1 MKKLYMLFVLPF
13 LAAPALCQSGS
24 ETGTTAQLAAKATGD
39 VPGDIYRGT
48 VFGAEKKNYASTTL
62 GTRERAKTK
71 FVYDT
76 SLVRAV
82 KVGDADRVRTL
93 LFANV
98 DVNEK
103 NYAGITPMAVAAEKG
118 NMDIIKML
126 VEEGGAKVNEV
137 SSYGV
142 TPLIAASAAGN
153 VEVVKYLI
161 AHGADVTAKDDLGK
175 TALLHAAAKN
185 NKALITGLIKLNS
198 AATDLADITGN
209 TPLMYAAQAGAL
221 DNVQILVAHGA
232 DINYKNPTNGISALA
247 AAAAEGQDATVR
259 FLARNGAD
267 INIKDS
273 GNRTPLFYALST
285 NQTKTFNTLINL
297 GADVNA
303 KDSNGQTVL
312 TEAVK
317 QHKPD
322 FVSILQGEK
331 KTNLNAADNA
341 GKTALMYAAADPK
354 SARCTQV
361 LAGSSRVDLN
371 LKDTNGDTALMQAV
385 KNKNQKAVLLLLKTN
400 ADLLAM
406 NNDNKTVFELSKEY
420 LAGTPAGNVLDV
432 KELDL
437 ERKGQTVLA
446 QKAAEVAA
454 LEAQLAQEEAQVAAL
469 REQAQQTANV
479 TEKSVQEALNPTV
492 EEVAIPA
499 PSVLEEGETKAEAS
513 LTDIAK
519 EIQEAEAAEQ
529 AKARQAARAKAR
541 KAKQAKARAA
551 ARAKAKREAA
561 EKAAAQQAASAQ
573 AVYDQGVNAYN
584 TAANAVNDGYNAA
597 GNAYNA
603 SAQAAQDVP
612 NTYNPGAYTQ
622 Q

>member
-13 LAAPALCQSGS
+13 LAAPAFSQGGA
-24 ETGTTAQLAAKATGD
+24 ETDTTAQLAAKATGD

-82 KVGDADRVRTL
+82 KVDDADRVRTL

-98 DVNEK
+98 NVNEK
-103 NYAGITPMAVAAEKG
+103 NYAGITPLAVAAERG

-126 VEEGGAKVNEV
+126 VEEGGAKINEV

-142 TPLIAASAAGN
+142 TPLIAAAAAGN
-153 VEVVKYLI
+153 TEATQYLI

-185 NKALITGLIKLNS
+185 NKALITNLIKLNS
-198 AATDLADITGN
+198 AATELADITGN

-221 DNVQILVAHGA
+221 GNVQALVANGA
-232 DINYKNPTNGISALA
+232 NVNYKNPNNGLNALA
-247 AAAAEGQDATVR
+247 VAAAEGQNATVR
-259 FLARNGAD
+259 YLVRNGAD
-267 INIKDS
+267 INITDS
-273 GNRTPLFYALST
+273 HKRTPLFYAMST
-285 NQTKTFNTLINL
+285 DQTRTFETLINL

-303 KDSNGQTVL
+303 KDENGQTVL
-312 TEAVK
+312 TAAVK
-317 QHKPD
+317 QHKPV

-331 KTNLNAADNA
+331 KTDVNAVDNAA
-341 GKTALMYAAADPK
+341 KTALMRAAEDPK
-354 SARCTQV
+354 AAPCAQV
-361 LAGSSRVDLN
+361 LAESRRVELD
-371 LKDTNGDTALMQAV
+371 LKDANGDTALMQAV
-385 KNKNQKAVLLLLKTN
+385 KNKNQKVALLLLKTN
-400 ADLLAM
+400 TDLEAV
-406 NNDNKTVFELSKEY
+406 NKDKKTVFDLSKEY
-420 LAGTPAGNVLDV
+420 LAGTPAGNVFDV
-432 KELDL
+432 K
-437 ERKGQTVLA
+437 A
-446 QKAAEVAA
+446 MEVAGKDTTG
-454 LEAQLAQEEAQVAAL
+454 LAPQMQVDEKNDEQE
-469 REQAQQTANV
+469 TDV

-499 PSVLEEGETKAEAS
+499 PSVLEDSKAAAEAS

-529 AKARQAARAKAR
+529 AKAKQAARAKAR
-541 KAKQAKARAA
+541 KARQAKARAA

-561 EKAAAQQAASAQ
+561 EKAAAQQAAAAQ
-573 AVYDQGVNAYN
+573 AAYDQGVNAYD
-584 TAANAVNDGYNAA
+584 TAANAVSDGYNAATGAVNDGYNAA
-597 GNAYNA
+597 ANAYDA
-603 SAQAAQDVP
+603 TAQAAQDAYSA
-612 NTYNPGAYTQ
+612 YNPDASAQ